1 MWWFRRRRLEREE
14 EKMRLQKRVT
24 ELEAQVRVLETTV
37 EKNYDYIHHIDTVV
51 IGLRYRLEEI
61 ANGLQENE

>member
-14 EKMRLQKRVT
+14 EQMRLQNRVT
-24 ELEAQVRVLETTV
+24 ELEAQVRALEITI
-37 EKNYDYIHHIDTVV
+37 EKNYGYIHHIDIVV
-51 IGLRYRLEEI
+51 TGLRYRLEEL